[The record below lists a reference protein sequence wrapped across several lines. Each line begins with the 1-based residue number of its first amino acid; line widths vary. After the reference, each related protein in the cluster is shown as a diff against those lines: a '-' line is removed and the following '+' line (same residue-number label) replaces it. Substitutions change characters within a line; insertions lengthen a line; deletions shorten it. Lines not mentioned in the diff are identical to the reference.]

1 MRIGGV
7 RVSAA
12 YVRLLVEIVEDA
24 GFHET
29 AQVLADAIRLQAV
42 EAPLTIGDH
51 EAILTALGGNC
62 PSGLAKLRRA
72 LLEEHQARRRPEG
85 SS

>member
-62 PSGLAKLRRA
+62 PSGRAKLRRA
-72 LLEEHQARRRPEG
+72 LLEAHQARRRLEG